1 MVAITQFL
9 VAGLMTVAVNALPQ
23 PQAPAPSATIA
34 PAPVSTGDAKALAA
48 ALFSK
53 LFTAP
58 TAVKRFQALLTKDAA
73 GVELLTGEELKKQV
87 VFPFTPRA
95 NSTAKGGQTVA
106 AVSFGLRN
114 VCSIHTDL

>member
-9 VAGLMTVAVNALPQ
+9 VAGLMTVVVQALPQ

-34 PAPVSTGDAKALAA
+34 PAPVATKDAKAFAVE
-48 ALFSK
+48 LFSK

-73 GVELLTGEELKKQV
+73 GVELLTGEEL
-87 VFPFTPRA
+87 
-95 NSTAKGGQTVA
+95 TAFWTFQAQRRRFNTLHGG
-106 AVSFGLRN
+106 
-114 VCSIHTDL
+114 